1 MWSLDRSLLAGHGAL
16 GLAKGSRPPALQL
29 LGFLSLLLPLG
40 KDLGVLSRGQ
50 PILLSPPP
58 LEREPV
64 PLQHH
69 GGDQTLHLGRCKLL
83 LLSVLKGKGPL
94 NDILANVILLGQVE
108 KLPDLA
114 GTLGS
119 QPAGDGV
126 VGQSGDLS
134 LSLLDDGHGEDGEVA
149 VDDAPADRLPLALSI
164 LAGTVAGGAL
174 LQQEPHPAVGQDTL
188 LHGEA
193 LLVVASSD
201 AENISLE
208 LISKGVGLNLL
219 AHPLLVKGA
228 HLQLIGNLDE
238 LLTSPH

>member
-1 MWSLDRSLLAGHGAL
+1 MWSLDRSLLAGHRAL

-58 LEREPV
+58 LESEPV
-64 PLQHH
+64 PLPLQHH

-83 LLSVLKGKGPL
+83 LLSVLQGKGPL

-108 KLPDLA
+108 RLPNLA

-126 VGQSGDLS
+126 VGQSGNLG
-134 LSLLDDGHGEDGEVA
+134 LSLLDDGHGQDGEVA
-149 VDDAPADRLPLALSI
+149 VDDAPTDRLPLALSI
-164 LAGTVAGGAL
+164 LARAVACGAL
-174 LQQEPHPAVGQDTL
+174 LQQQPHPAVGQDTL

-201 AENISLE
+201 AESVALE
-208 LISKGVGLNLL
+208 PSPRVS
-219 AHPLLVKGA
+219 AS
-228 HLQLIGNLDE
+228 
-238 LLTSPH
+238 TS